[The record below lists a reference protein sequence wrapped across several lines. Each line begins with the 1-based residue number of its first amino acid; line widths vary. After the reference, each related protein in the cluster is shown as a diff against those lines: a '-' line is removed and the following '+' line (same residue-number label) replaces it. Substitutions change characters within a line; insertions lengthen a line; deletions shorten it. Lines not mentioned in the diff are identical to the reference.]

1 MQIKLDGRVALITGA
16 SGTIGRQI
24 CAYLGRAGAQVVGA
38 CAPPDMPAAAE
49 VVAQA
54 RAEGRTLEFVPFDVS
69 VSASAS
75 AAIEGIE
82 AKHGHIDI
90 LVNVAGITRDAPMRR
105 MTAEQWQ
112 AVLNVNL
119 NSVFNCSK
127 PVAEGMAKRGWG
139 RIVSISSVNGQRGQ
153 YGQVNYSASKAGL
166 HGFTMAL
173 AQEMARKG
181 VTVNTVAPG
190 YVDSPMVNAVPEEV
204 RARILANIPMGHFG
218 QATDIAAAVTFLC
231 STQAAYITGAQ
242 LPVNGGFYFS
252 A

>member
-1 MQIKLDGRVALITGA
+1 MQIKLDGRVALVTGA

-24 CAYLGRAGAQVVGA
+24 CTYLGRAGAEIAGS
-38 CAPPDMPAAAE
+38 CLPSDMPVAE
-49 VVAQA
+49 TML
-54 RAEGRTLEFVPFDVS
+54 AEAKTQGIHIDMVPFDVS
-69 VSASAS
+69 SPEKAA
-75 AAIEGIE
+75 AAIRGIE

-90 LVNVAGITRDAPMRR
+90 LVNCAGITRDAPLRR

-112 AVLNVNL
+112 AVINVNL

-127 PVAEGMAKRGWG
+127 PVIDGMAERGWG
-139 RIVSISSVNGQRGQ
+139 RIVSIASVNGQRGQ
-153 YGQVNYSASKAGL
+153 YGQVNYSASKAGI

-190 YVDSPMVNAVPEEV
+190 YIDSPMVNAVPEKV
-204 RARILANIPMGHFG
+204 RAHIIESIPMGHLG
-218 QATDIAAAVTFLC
+218 SPEDIAAAVTYLC
-231 STQAAYITGAQ
+231 SPQAAYITGAQ
-242 LPVNGGFYFS
+242 IPVNGGFYFS